1 MNDWPFKSLD
11 RQFVAQIYDDYH
23 EGMFIL
29 DSLGRIVYYNRMMA
43 VMDGFAPMEEVSGK
57 HFEDIYNLTE
67 KNSVSLGC
75 LATRAPIKRSV
86 FYYTKQGVLVNA
98 YCNSYPFF
106 EDGRLAGALC
116 FSLDFNLASTALEE
130 LTRTY
135 MASPESAK
143 KKPQSALEAPHTFAD
158 LIGRATSFISALDKA
173 KEAAKYDLSIMLVG
187 ETGSGKELF
196 AQAIHNH
203 RLERDR
209 RFMAVNCPAIP
220 ENLLESLLFG
230 TTRGA
235 FTGALDK
242 AGLFEAAAGGTV
254 FLDEINS
261 MSMELQSKLL
271 RVLQEKKVSRVGS
284 TRDIVVDCQI
294 ISATSHNPYSEISA
308 QRLRQ
313 DLFYRLGAVLI
324 YIPPLRSRPDDIA
337 LLCDHFIRTR
347 RPTLNKRVRGV
358 TPEAL
363 EWLERQLWP
372 GNVRELEHVVTS
384 AMLFAKNSLWLKLE
398 DFISLDHFRR
408 PQSTPEAAFP
418 PDSRADDTRPADSEQ
433 EFISFSLDLP
443 PNHREL
449 KAQNEAREKEWIIK
463 ILKRTEGHRAA
474 AAAILGFSP
483 QLLNSKLKKYDLA
496 GPGRSNR
503 QEKERVIEALEKTG
517 GSKTQTAEM
526 LGISRQLLHRKLK
539 QYDLTQYQTTGKP
552 AN

>member
-1 MNDWPFKSLD
+1 MNEWPFKSLD

-29 DSLGRIVYYNRMMA
+29 DSRGRIVYYNRVMA
-43 VMDGFAPMEEVSGK
+43 VMDGYAPMEEISGK
-57 HFEDIYNLTE
+57 HFVDIYNLTE

-75 LATRAPIKRSV
+75 LTTQAPIKRPV

-106 EDGRLAGALC
+106 EDGQLAGALC

-135 MASPESAK
+135 LASPEAAK
-143 KKPQSALEAPHTFAD
+143 KRPQSALEAPHTFAH
-158 LIGRATSFISALDKA
+158 LIGRSPSFQAAVDKA

-203 RLERDR
+203 RLERNR

-235 FTGALDK
+235 FTGAMDK

-261 MSMELQSKLL
+261 MSMDLQSKLL
-271 RVLQEKKVSRVGS
+271 RVLQEKKVARVGS
-284 TRDIVVDCQI
+284 TQDIVVDCQI

-308 QRLRQ
+308 NRLRQ

-324 YIPPLRSRPDDIA
+324 YIPPLRSRPGDIQ
-337 LLCDHFIRTR
+337 LLCDHFIRTH
-347 RPTLNKRVRGV
+347 RPAYNKRVRGL

-398 DFISLDHFRR
+398 DFTSLDHFRR
-408 PQSTPEAAFP
+408 PLSEKEIIAPQEVE
-418 PDSRADDTRPADSEQ
+418 PAQPQPKNIEMPLSH
-433 EFISFSLDLP
+433 
-443 PNHREL
+443 NEL
-449 KAQNEAREKEWIIK
+449 KTRNEAEEKER
-463 ILKRTEGHRAA
+463 ILKVLERTKGHKAA
-474 AAAILGFSP
+474 AAAILGLSP
-483 QLLNSKLKKYDLA
+483 QLLNSKLKKYSLA
-496 GPGRSNR
+496 FPAHKNGD
-503 QEKERVIEALEKTG
+503 EKERLLEALESCE
-517 GSKTQTAEM
+517 GSKIRAADL
-526 LGISRQLLHRKLK
+526 LGISRQTLHRRLQ
-539 QYDLTQYQTTGKP
+539 QYGLTQDKSAGQP
-552 AN
+552 ENVSD